1 MSESTHAVLLRIG
14 YPDIRQTRTMATT
27 MDADWALIDE
37 KKKDATNMEQFIM
50 ATHVAHWIAATANAV
65 AQ

>member
-14 YPDIRQTRTMATT
+14 YPDIRQTRT